1 MDSDRDRRE
10 VAQDFADV
18 ERMTRTVLRGAAA
31 FALASPI
38 WLLLLL
44 VLPALGAAPLG
55 SFMIATVAAAF
66 LAWAGLRW
74 IAPRRREARAAGRP
88 VAPPG
93 ARRALLVGVGVVV
106 LLYLAFVLRAGG

>member
-1 MDSDRDRRE
+1 MASDRDRRE

-31 FALASPI
+31 FAVASPI
-38 WLLLLL
+38 WFLLLL

-55 SFMIATVAAAF
+55 SFMIATAVAGF

-74 IAPRRREARAAGRP
+74 IAPRRHRALERQRP
-88 VAPPG
+88 SAPPG
-93 ARRALLVGVGVVV
+93 ARRAVVIGIGVLAV
-106 LLYLAFVLRAGG
+106 LYLAFVLRAGG